1 MTINEIRSAGYW
13 TINCNSAVKSL
24 IAKCFICRHLRGS
37 ICQQKMADLPKER
50 LSQEPPFT
58 YCGIDMFGRI
68 LMKEGHQE
76 IKRYGCLFTCRSSRA
91 IHIES
96 ANPRSTDAFIQAL
109 RRFVS
114 RRGNVRVI
122 RTDNDINIVG
132 ASAEL
137 NKAFSEMN
145 HKKVNELMLE
155 HGGQWIQW
163 KRNPPT
169 ASNMGGVWE
178 RKIGSTRSI
187 LVALLKIH
195 GTSLNDESL
204 RTFLAEVGA
213 TVNTRPITSESLSD
227 VNSSVPLCPIQLR
240 TMKSRAVMPP
250 SGEFQKKDI
259 YCRKQ

>member
-1 MTINEIRSAGYW
+1 M
-13 TINCNSAVKSL
+13 
-24 IAKCFICRHLRGS
+24 
-37 ICQQKMADLPKER
+37 
-50 LSQEPPFT
+50 
-58 YCGIDMFGRI
+58 
-68 LMKEGHQE
+68 
-76 IKRYGCLFTCRSSRA
+76 KRYGCLFTCLSSRA

-96 ANPRSTDAFIQAL
+96 TNSLSTDAFIQAL

-114 RRGNVRVI
+114 RRGNVRAI

-178 RKIGSTRSI
+178 RQIGSTRSI

-213 TVNTRPITSESLSD
+213 IVNTRPITSESLSD
-227 VNSSVPLCPIQLR
+227 VNSSVPLCPIQLL